1 MNKESNILLIFLIIL
16 SLTTFT
22 RTLVYYIFHTG
33 LINFGSKSK
42 QEIDKVI
49 DKVLVIFTTIRII
62 LVTIILSMRGFQKD
76 ILTGVLAFLFL
87 SSTQRYIY
95 EYTKFNYPSSNLYK
109 ALENF
114 QDLNTN
120 LVLLSSLYIMKYV
133 FF

>member
-1 MNKESNILLIFLIIL
+1 MNKESNILLIILIIL

-62 LVTIILSMRGFQKD
+62 LVTIILSMRGVQND
-76 ILTGVLAFLFL
+76 ILTYVLAFLFL

-120 LVLLSSLYIMKYV
+120 MVLLSSLYIMKYV

>member
-42 QEIDKVI
+42 EEIDKVI

-62 LVTIILSMRGFQKD
+62 LVTIILSMRGVQND
-76 ILTGVLAFLFL
+76 ILTYVLAFLFL

-120 LVLLSSLYIMKYV
+120 LVLLSSLYMMKYV

>member
-42 QEIDKVI
+42 EEIDKVI

-62 LVTIILSMRGFQKD
+62 LVTIILSMRGVQND
-76 ILTGVLAFLFL
+76 ILTYVLAFLFL

>member
-1 MNKESNILLIFLIIL
+1 MNKESNIFLIFLIIL

-42 QEIDKVI
+42 EEIDKVI

-62 LVTIILSMRGFQKD
+62 LVTIILSMRGVQND
-76 ILTGVLAFLFL
+76 ILTYVLAFLFL

-120 LVLLSSLYIMKYV
+120 LVLLSSLYLMKYV

>member
-42 QEIDKVI
+42 QEIDKII

-62 LVTIILSMRGFQKD
+62 LVTIILSMRGVQND
-76 ILTGVLAFLFL
+76 ILTYVLAFLFL

-95 EYTKFNYPSSNLYK
+95 EYTKFNHPSSNLYK

>member
-1 MNKESNILLIFLIIL
+1 MNKESNILLIILIIL

-62 LVTIILSMRGFQKD
+62 LVTIILSMRGVQND
-76 ILTGVLAFLFL
+76 ILTYVLAFLFL

>member
-42 QEIDKVI
+42 EEIDKVI

-62 LVTIILSMRGFQKD
+62 LVTIILSMRGVQND
-76 ILTGVLAFLFL
+76 ILTYVLAFLFL

-120 LVLLSSLYIMKYV
+120 LVLLSSLYLMKYV

>member
-42 QEIDKVI
+42 LEIDKVI

-62 LVTIILSMRGFQKD
+62 LVTIILSMRGVQND
-76 ILTGVLAFLFL
+76 ILTYVLAFLFL

>member
-1 MNKESNILLIFLIIL
+1 MNKETNILLIFLIIL
-16 SLTTFT
+16 SLTAFT

-33 LINFGSKSK
+33 LINFGSKSR
-42 QEIDKVI
+42 QEIDKVL
-49 DKVLVIFTTIRII
+49 DKVLIIFTTIRII

-76 ILTGVLAFLFL
+76 ILTGILVFLFL

>member
-33 LINFGSKSK
+33 LINFGTKS
-42 QEIDKVI
+42 QEEIDKVI
-49 DKVLVIFTTIRII
+49 DKILLIFTIIRSILVIIVFY
-62 LVTIILSMRGFQKD
+62 MRGFQND
-76 ILTGVLAFLFL
+76 ILTYVLAFLFL
-87 SSTQRYIY
+87 SSTQRFIY
-95 EYTKFNYPSSNLYK
+95 QYSKKNYPNSNLYK

-120 LVLLSSLYIMKYV
+120 MVLLSSLYIMKYV

>member
-1 MNKESNILLIFLIIL
+1 MNKETNILLIFLIIL

-62 LVTIILSMRGFQKD
+62 LVTIILSMRGVQND
-76 ILTGVLAFLFL
+76 ILTYVLAFLFL

>member
-1 MNKESNILLIFLIIL
+1 MNKDSNILLIILIIL

-33 LINFGSKSK
+33 LIDFGAKSK
-42 QEIDKVI
+42 EEIDKVI
-49 DKVLVIFTTIRII
+49 DKVLLIFTTIRSI
-62 LVTIILSMRGFQKD
+62 LVLIILSMRGFQND
-76 ILTGVLAFLFL
+76 ILTYVLAFLFL
-87 SSTQRYIY
+87 SSTQRFIY
-95 EYTKFNYPSSNLYK
+95 TYSKKNYPNSNLYK

>member
-62 LVTIILSMRGFQKD
+62 LVTIILSMRGVQND
-76 ILTGVLAFLFL
+76 ILTYVLAFLFL